1 MKKNILLAAFGVAG
15 LVSAKTSEIV
25 EKVEIVNTDNST
37 KETVI
42 GNCYTVTYVLSCG
55 ERILDSYCDSY
66 DDIECDL
73 MVIWDAWDN
82 ELC

>member
-1 MKKNILLAAFGVAG
+1 MKKIILLAAFGVAG

-25 EKVEIVNTDNST
+25 EKVEVVNTDNST

-42 GNCYTVTYVLSCG
+42 DNCYTVTYVLSCG
-55 ERILDSYCDSY
+55 DRILDSYC
-66 DDIECDL
+66 DIECDL